1 MRALQADGE
10 YSHTV
15 PRGRR
20 LIQAAIQTRSRIPER
35 VAWLSR
41 IFPDFDAIHTGH
53 SRNRNEGED
62 DFALGGGSNPGKG
75 SVQRSAFSARLF
87 KDIEIPQKGHA
98 VTIDVE
104 HTAAKPTHASITASV
119 VSLAEFQCHPIP
131 ALGHGHSIR
140 KMPPSLAAVER
151 NVPGWDCA
159 ALPSRIRSAD
169 QRISAHDVGITP

>member
-1 MRALQADGE
+1 MRALGADGE

-20 LIQAAIQTRSRIPER
+20 LIQPAIQTRSRIPER

-53 SRNRNEGED
+53 SRNRSEGEEF
-62 DFALGGGSNPGKG
+62 FAGGGGANPGKVWVRG
-75 SVQRSAFSARLF
+75 SPFPPRLF

-104 HTAAKPTHASITASV
+104 HT
-119 VSLAEFQCHPIP
+119 
-131 ALGHGHSIR
+131 
-140 KMPPSLAAVER
+140 
-151 NVPGWDCA
+151 
-159 ALPSRIRSAD
+159 
-169 QRISAHDVGITP
+169 